1 MADKVAGFSEIKAGA
16 SSVSLPVRLLSTA
29 GAGVTGKTASS
40 VTASYWRQGGTRTAI
55 SVSDLAAV
63 NSAYS
68 SGGLKEVDSTNL
80 PGLYRLDIPDAA
92 VASGADWVVIGL
104 VVSGA
109 VDYQVFIPLA
119 SQNAAGIATD
129 YTSSRAAKLDN
140 LDATVS
146 SRSSHT
152 AANVRTEMDANST
165 KLANLDAT
173 VSSRLASASYT
184 TPPTAAAITDAVW
197 DELVSDHT
205 TSGTTGA
212 ALNRIGSGQITTT
225 SVVAQSGNVTTIAGD
240 DYSNTDS
247 RAIDWTDA
255 SVSWPDLTGASI
267 LVTVKS
273 GTTTLMSKAGSVVTP
288 TGSSKKVR
296 VQPTAADTRAIPVG
310 TYEFDVQATLSNGH
324 IVTLLR
330 GMWNNQADY
339 S

>member
-129 YTSSRAAKLDN
+129 YTSSRAAK
-140 LDATVS
+140 
-146 SRSSHT
+146 
-152 AANVRTEMDANST
+152 MD
-165 KLANLDAT
+165 NLDAT

-184 TPPTAAAITDAVW
+184 APTTPPTAAAVADAVW

-310 TYEFDVQATLSNGH
+310 THDFDVQATLSNGH

>member
-129 YTSSRAAKLDN
+129 YTSSRAAK
-140 LDATVS
+140 
-146 SRSSHT
+146 
-152 AANVRTEMDANST
+152 MD
-165 KLANLDAT
+165 NLDAT

-184 TPPTAAAITDAVW
+184 APTTPPTAAAVADAVW

-310 TYEFDVQATLSNGH
+310 THDFDVQATLSNGH

-330 GMWNNQADY
+330 GMWTNQADY